1 MTSTSF
7 RSTRP
12 TAGEFLSY
20 YGTYIDQ
27 VPDGDIVQTM
37 AAQNPETLKLIRS
50 LAEADGDKRYA
61 PDKWSIRQIIGH
73 IIDAERIFVYRAL
86 RFARADATGV
96 PGFDENSWAANAN
109 NTKRKWKDLVE
120 EFITVRAGT
129 ELFFESLRDEDLL
142 FSGTANNHPANAL
155 ALGYVAAGHVKHH
168 LLLIKERYL
177 GKK

>member
-1 MTSTSF
+1 MPTRQDAVAAPSF
-7 RSTRP
+7 QVYISKADDTDVVKALRRNTK
-12 TAGEFLSY
+12 EFR
-20 YGTYIDQ
+20 
-27 VPDGDIVQTM
+27 
-37 AAQNPETLKLIRS
+37 KLLESIPAKKRQYAY
-50 LAEADGDKRYA
+50 AEG
-61 PDKWSIRQIIGH
+61 KWTIQEVLQH
-73 IIDAERIFVYRAL
+73 IIDAERVFVYRAL
-86 RFARADATGV
+86 TFARRDATLL

-177 GKK
+177 GRK